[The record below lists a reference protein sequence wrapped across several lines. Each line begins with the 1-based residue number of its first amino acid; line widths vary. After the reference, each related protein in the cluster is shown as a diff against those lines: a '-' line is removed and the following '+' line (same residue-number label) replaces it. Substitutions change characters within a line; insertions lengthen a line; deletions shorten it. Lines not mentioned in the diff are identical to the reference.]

1 MKKTRFF
8 YGLNYFLIVLLGW
21 LLLFGK
27 AAEMNKSSEESA
39 KREQKEKKKEKSS
52 ADKAK
57 TQTDYQREKTSKQDK
72 GFNLITKT

>member
-27 AAEMNKSSEESA
+27 AAEMNKRSEESA
-39 KREQKEKKKEKSS
+39 KREQKEKKKERKEEKRQKGRKKDLFLLFQSILKKS
-52 ADKAK
+52 
-57 TQTDYQREKTSKQDK
+57 
-72 GFNLITKT
+72 